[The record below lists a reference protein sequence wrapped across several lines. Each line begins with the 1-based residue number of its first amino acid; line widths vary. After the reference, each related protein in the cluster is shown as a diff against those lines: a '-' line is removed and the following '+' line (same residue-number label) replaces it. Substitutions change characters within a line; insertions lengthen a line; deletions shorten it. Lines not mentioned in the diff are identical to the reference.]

1 MTQKRRAS
9 AERRRIGE
17 RRVGAKSRPLSA
29 CEVKELIGQHSP
41 IAFELETQNALRRDL
56 NAAISEFKFRQS
68 YATAPTPPQF
78 RKQFEGLYAAMRRL
92 KAKLPPVDRQNDLFN
107 YIQRLGEAHAA
118 AHGPHPGI
126 EPRKFPPLSGFD
138 LGNEP
143 PDFNSARRLR
153 ELIEAVEQVSQWMEY
168 YNEDLVPK
176 IAWSKV
182 EKIYGPTHSPEL
194 WLIGKR
200 LPSIFTKYFGQSK
213 GRHRGQAGLFPLR
226 RLRGCCPWIRRN

>member
-1 MTQKRRAS
+1 
-9 AERRRIGE
+9 
-17 RRVGAKSRPLSA
+17 VGAKSRPLSA
-29 CEVKELIGQHSP
+29 SEVKELIGQHSP

-68 YATAPTPPQF
+68 YATAPTPAQF

-107 YIQRLGEAHAA
+107 YIRRLGEAYAT
-118 AHGPHPGI
+118 AHGPHLGI
-126 EPRKFPPLSGFD
+126 EPQEFPSLAGFG
-138 LGNEP
+138 LGEEP

-153 ELIEAVEQVSQWMEY
+153 ELIESVHQVCGWMEG
-168 YNEDLVPK
+168 YNEDWVPK
-176 IAWSKV
+176 VAWSKL

-200 LPSIFTKYFGQSK
+200 LP
-213 GRHRGQAGLFPLR
+213 
-226 RLRGCCPWIRRN
+226 